1 MSAEMA
7 DPVEAGRELA
17 RSAPS
22 QREAVESD
30 EAPREEPRVFFR
42 ATGEGYA
49 YVAASRPQDGRERPV
64 YLHRLAAVAWGV
76 LDGLDDPRHVHHC
89 EWSIPWLN
97 VEENLEAETPDEHAL
112 YHLAGCEP

>member
-1 MSAEMA
+1 M
-7 DPVEAGRELA
+7 
-17 RSAPS
+17 
-22 QREAVESD
+22 
-30 EAPREEPRVFFR
+30 FFR

-49 YVAASRPQDGRERPV
+49 YVAATTPHDGRERPV

-76 LDGLDDPRHVHHC
+76 LDGLDDPRHVHHS

-97 VEENLEAETPDEHAL
+97 VEENLAAEEPDDHAL